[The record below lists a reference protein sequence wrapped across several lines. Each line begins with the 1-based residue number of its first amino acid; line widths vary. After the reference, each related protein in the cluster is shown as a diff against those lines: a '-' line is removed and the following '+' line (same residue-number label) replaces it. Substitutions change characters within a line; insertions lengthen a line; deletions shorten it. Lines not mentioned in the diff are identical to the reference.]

1 MKQKG
6 SRKKKRG
13 FPSEQSLVA
22 RFMGLPSGSVEYPA
36 RPPKSMHDLVDKVW
50 EDWGIGEDETPETI
64 ISGNWQK
71 IVGIKFAGKCAPVS
85 LSKDGQTLQIK
96 AASSTIKQE
105 ISFQKKSILS
115 KINSLDNCSE
125 INTLRI
131 Y

>member
-1 MKQKG
+1 MKNKG
-6 SRKKKRG
+6 SRKKTRG
-13 FPSEQSLVA
+13 FPSQQSLVA
-22 RFMGLPSGSVEYPA
+22 RFMGLPSGSVAYPA

-50 EDWGIGEDETPETI
+50 ENWGISKEETPETT

-71 IVGIKFAGKCAPVS
+71 IVGIRFAGKCAPIS

-115 KINSLDNCSE
+115 KINALKNCSD